1 MSEDCKRL
9 LISFSG
15 GETSAYMT
23 YSMLHKWAHD
33 YDEIKVVFANTGQE
47 NEATLDFV
55 DMCDRHFGFG
65 TVWVEAVVHYGK
77 RKACT
82 AKITSF
88 DQASRDGQPFEAV
101 IQKYGIPNQ
110 SFPHCTRE
118 LKLSPIYAY
127 VDTLG
132 WARGSYDVAVGIR
145 ADEIDRMA
153 ADAQKR
159 RIIYPLIKPY
169 PTTKPQINSWWAAQ
183 PFRLPLKG
191 YQGNC
196 RWCWKKS
203 DRKLLTIMRETPD
216 VFAFPA
222 RMERLYG
229 HIGPEFKRHAAEL
242 PAGYRRT
249 AFRKSR
255 STLDLINLSVNL
267 SPDFCPADNDAAVY
281 DPEWDV
287 AGGCGESCEVFSDE
301 A

>member
-1 MSEDCKRL
+1 MSEDRRRL

-23 YSMLHKWAHD
+23 YNMLRKWAHG

-47 NEATLDFV
+47 NEATLEFV
-55 DMCDRHFGFG
+55 DMCDRQFGFG
-65 TVWVEAVVHYGK
+65 TVWVEAVVHHGK

-82 AKITSF
+82 AKVTSF
-88 DQASRDGQPFEAV
+88 ERASRDGQPFEDV
-101 IQKYGIPNQ
+101 IQKYGVPNQ
-110 SFPHCTRE
+110 AFPHCTRE

-127 VDTLG
+127 TDALG

-169 PTTKPQINSWWAAQ
+169 PTTKPQINTWWAAQ
-183 PFRLPLKG
+183 PFRLSLKG
-191 YQGNC
+191 YEGNC
-196 RWCWKKS
+196 KWCWKKS
-203 DRKLLTIMRETPD
+203 DRKLLTILQETPN

-229 HIGPEFKRHAAEL
+229 RVGPEFKRHAAEL
-242 PAGYRRT
+242 PADYSRT
-249 AFRKSR
+249 FFRKNR
-255 STLDLINLSVNL
+255 SALDLIDLSVNL
-267 SPDFCPADNDAAVY
+267 PADFRPADDDASVY
-281 DPEWDV
+281 DPEWDT
-287 AGGCGESCEVFSDE
+287 AGGCGESCEVFTDE
-301 A
+301 D